1 MSTPEEQQQQQL
13 QEQQQQQFLEQQQQ
27 QQQPD
32 PYGTQTWQSPTWDT
46 SYQPVQA
53 PLDGVPAQY
62 PVAPEG
68 WFREEPQAQAQPQAQ
83 APASGQE
90 WGQQQA
96 YADPYRDPYAA
107 PAYQQ
112 TSAPDHWFRDE
123 VQAPQ
128 AQEAPQD
135 HQAPQGEPAQQWGET
150 AYLPP
155 YPGPSDPFQAEAQ
168 APQAAQPQAQVQAP
182 APGQEWAAESAPYLP
197 QQAAQAPDGA
207 PAAHPVAADGTAGEE
222 PAWSPPT
229 LAGNTLRAVDPAQA
243 RAEGRSPII
252 DPGPQAAI
260 LTAALGL
267 VLAAAAALSQ
277 FALLAPLIALQGLTA
292 AGWFRLNGMWPAR
305 QGIALAFAGAVVADV
320 AVLAVDEPY
329 GPGAIIGTLGAW
341 VLLTLVLQLRSHAD
355 PDERMYGLMASVAS
369 AALAIVCA
377 GYLAADSA
385 AVSVGA
391 AAVAVAVFARALPLP
406 TAPSVGVSLAA
417 AAGAGI
423 AVGGLTSVGAGG
435 ALIGLAAGVCALIG
449 LRVAAYD
456 YPSKFVHMTAG
467 VALPLAAA
475 APAVYLIGR
484 VVG

>member
-1 MSTPEEQQQQQL
+1 MTTPSTPEEQQQQL
-13 QEQQQQQFLEQQQQ
+13 QQQQQQQFLEQQQ

-68 WFREEPQAQAQPQAQ
+68 WFREEPQAPGQGQGQGQPQA
-83 APASGQE
+83 PVSGQE

-96 YADPYRDPYAA
+96 YADPYQDPYAA
-107 PAYQQ
+107 QAHPQ
-112 TSAPDHWFRDE
+112 TAAPDHWFRE
-123 VQAPQ
+123 
-128 AQEAPQD
+128 
-135 HQAPQGEPAQQWGET
+135 
-150 AYLPP
+150 
-155 YPGPSDPFQAEAQ
+155 EAQ
-168 APQAAQPQAQVQAP
+168 APQAEQPQQWGEAAYPAPYPGPSEPFQAEAHAAQAQAAQAHPAQVQAP
-182 APGQEWAAESAPYLP
+182 APGQEWVAEAAPYLP
-197 QQAAQAPDGA
+197 PQADQAPDGA
-207 PAAHPVAADGTAGEE
+207 PAAPAVAADGAAEEE

-267 VLAAAAALSQ
+267 VLAAAAALSEY
-277 FALLAPLIALQGLTA
+277 ALLAPLIALQGLTA

-329 GPGAIIGTLGAW
+329 GPGAIVGTLGAW

-369 AALAIVCA
+369 AALAVVCA

>member
-1 MSTPEEQQQQQL
+1 MSTPEEQQRQRM
-13 QEQQQQQFLEQQQQ
+13 QELQQQQQQQQE
-27 QQQPD
+27 QQPD

-62 PVAPEG
+62 PAAPEG
-68 WFREEPQAQAQPQAQ
+68 WFREEPQVQASQAQVP
-83 APASGQE
+83 GQD

-96 YADPYRDPYAA
+96 YADPYPDPYAA
-107 PAYQQ
+107 PAYPQNPQ
-112 TSAPDHWFRDE
+112 NPQNPQISAPDHWFRDE
-123 VQAPQ
+123 AQAQQAPQ
-128 AQEAPQD
+128 A
-135 HQAPQGEPAQQWGET
+135 EPPQQWGET

-155 YPGPSDPFQAEAQ
+155 YPGPADPLQAQAQ
-168 APQAAQPQAQVQAP
+168 APAPVEFQAP
-182 APGQEWAAESAPYLP
+182 APGQEWAAEPAAYLP
-197 QQAAQAPDGA
+197 QQAAEVPAGA
-207 PAAHPVAADGTAGEE
+207 PVEPPVGDAAAAGEE

-243 RAEGRSPII
+243 RAEGRSPVI

-267 VLAAAAALSQ
+267 VIAGAAALGE

-305 QGIALAFAGAVVADV
+305 QGIALAFAGALVADA

-329 GPGAIIGTLGAW
+329 GPGAIVGTLGAW

-369 AALAIVCA
+369 AALAIICA

-385 AVSVGA
+385 AVSVGG

-406 TAPSVGVSLAA
+406 TAVSVGVSLAA
-417 AAGAGI
+417 ATGAGI